1 MTLVDDGVETRMTQ
15 EHTAAERPGR
25 RPAPPRGAGLL
36 TAALGAFCAT
46 VALLLPLV
54 AAPRLAVL
62 PAELRQTW
70 TLTDP
75 AGTYLDTTHWRTRED
90 VEVVRSTDLV
100 GAPVPGEPDLLALA
114 VTTDT
119 GSPLGPIGHLEH
131 RMVVD
136 RATGWTVDCCG
147 ADTTGRS
154 GRVGLWPPG
163 AEEAEFPFRDPDTG
177 SAPRMRLDGADEVG
191 GLAVHRYTQ
200 QVPPTRVPGSVRDV
214 PASVLDLD
222 GGGTVRAERWVEVT
236 RTYWVEPTSG
246 QVVDLAEQRRETLRT
261 VDGDHERLL
270 LDADLE
276 LEPGQA
282 AGAVHRAGE
291 RARLLAAVRGWLP
304 LLLGVLG
311 AALVATGTVLARRA
325 ARTD

>member
-1 MTLVDDGVETRMTQ
+1 
-15 EHTAAERPGR
+15 
-25 RPAPPRGAGLL
+25 
-36 TAALGAFCAT
+36 LGAFCAT

-131 RMVVD
+131 RTVVD

-163 AEEAEFPFRDPDTG
+163 AEEAEFPFRDPDRAGRRGRVGLGRPGAAEAEFRLRDHDTG
-177 SAPRMRLDGADEVG
+177 AAPRMRLDGADEVG

-222 GGGTVRAERWVEVT
+222 GGGTVRAERW
-236 RTYWVEPTSG
+236 
-246 QVVDLAEQRRETLRT
+246 
-261 VDGDHERLL
+261 
-270 LDADLE
+270 
-276 LEPGQA
+276 
-282 AGAVHRAGE
+282 
-291 RARLLAAVRGWLP
+291 
-304 LLLGVLG
+304 
-311 AALVATGTVLARRA
+311 
-325 ARTD
+325 